1 MTRPSLIKLTFQSI
15 ALTTGMV
22 ASALAAPKLVLGWLE
37 PVDLVGKEMRVK
49 AKLDVGALTS
59 SMHAQNIERFERDGE
74 TWVRF
79 EFTHEN
85 ELTQENQ
92 TLELEGPLVRNVLIK
107 RHGAPSIRR
116 PVITH
121 TFCLYNQIYRAE
133 FSLTDRTEFIY
144 PILLGRSFLSEV
156 ALIDSSET
164 FLSEP
169 ICTTG
174 EDVVDI
180 LD

>member
-1 MTRPSLIKLTFQSI
+1 MTRSLIRRCTLVVILTLI
-15 ALTTGMV
+15 AATG
-22 ASALAAPKLVLGWLE
+22 ASAAPKLVLGWVE

-74 TWVRF
+74 AWVRF
-79 EFTHEN
+79 EFTDEN
-85 ELTQENQ
+85 ELTEETQ
-92 TLELEGPLVRNVLIK
+92 TLELEGPLVRDVLIK
-107 RHGAPSIRR
+107 RHGAPSVRR

-121 TFCLYNQIYRAE
+121 TFCLYNQMYRAE

-144 PILLGRSFLSEV
+144 PILLGRTFLSQV

-169 ICTTG
+169 SCVAG
-174 EDVVDI
+174 ENVVDV